1 MTPGQS
7 CNNLLHKFAIGMGLR
22 AVATVKAFTAD
33 GLFTGQ
39 NDAFFDFAM
48 RLATAADN
56 AKRELK
62 N

>member
-1 MTPGQS
+1 VIRPTSTALG
-7 CNNLLHKFAIGMGLR
+7 G

-39 NDAFFDFAM
+39 NEPFFDFAM

-62 N
+62 D